1 MSTKIAELCKDI
13 PSFTLTFLC
22 LPPVRP
28 CVYECLHFHLGDA
41 QKTAI
46 GYMRV
51 WSFYLLLGCSFDRR
65 WGGVARTVRI
75 AHSHHVLHFIIF
87 HSLYDCLACTHIHKH
102 AVDHLC
108 FCVCIRFWNL
118 FSLCTII
125 ADIACTFCC
134 YSFHISYTH
143 NTWFHLN
150 HFLANCDEVIPIA
163 TGPASYCM
171 RMRMWRQNPLNG
183 RTICPKHCAI
193 NVILF
198 IFIQTFQSSSLFLF
212 SLSHPCHCM

>member
-1 MSTKIAELCKDI
+1 MP
-13 PSFTLTFLC
+13 PSCPPMCAFSFRRCPKNGNWIHASMEFLFVTW
-22 LPPVRP
+22 LFFWYGVRG
-28 CVYECLHFHLGDA
+28 EG
-41 QKTAI
+41 
-46 GYMRV
+46 
-51 WSFYLLLGCSFDRR
+51 
-65 WGGVARTVRI
+65 WGGVVQTVRI

-102 AVDHLC
+102 KHAVDHLC
-108 FCVCIRFWNL
+108 FCVCIGFWNL
-118 FSLCTII
+118 FPLCTII